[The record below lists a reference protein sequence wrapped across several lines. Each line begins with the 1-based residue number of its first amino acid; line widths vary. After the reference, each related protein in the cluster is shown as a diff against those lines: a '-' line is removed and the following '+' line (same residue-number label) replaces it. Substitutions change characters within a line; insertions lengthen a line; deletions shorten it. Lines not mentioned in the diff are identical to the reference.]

1 MTSNS
6 RPTTPPRKGQKWNN
20 QRKMQL
26 LKNQICT
33 LIILLSEIEHPF
45 LRELK
50 TPFYFQVQHLT
61 TRQVQTTASSPFF
74 RKCPVR
80 VIVCTVT
87 PSPCYSPKVNPVQI
101 FKLPS
106 KKKKTSRNTQITKKC
121 YISCRFSVFCYFD
134 YISPQP
140 GKNALFL

>member
-61 TRQVQTTASSPFF
+61 TRQVQTTASSPLFSKMPGPGD
-74 RKCPVR
+74 RLYSDPLPVTLPR
-80 VIVCTVT
+80 SIL
-87 PSPCYSPKVNPVQI
+87 
-101 FKLPS
+101 FKFLNFLLR
-106 KKKKTSRNTQITKKC
+106 KKKTSRNTQITKKC